1 MYKQIALHEHNQ
13 EKSKDCSDE
22 GSELRYR
29 RDVACVLRIIV
40 TLSLKYS
47 TA

>member
-13 EKSKDCSDE
+13 EKLKDCSDE
-22 GSELRYR
+22 GSQLRYR
-29 RDVACVLRIIV
+29 RSVCLRIIV
-40 TLSLKYS
+40 TLSLKCS